1 MKKTTPFKALK
12 EFEEEI
18 KAFANIHHVH
28 FKEHAKRVSDYFEM
42 SCYNMIVHYYENLGY
57 KMEAK
62 NLTNGD
68 FKYKCSPSGLLQ
80 NFSYFKGTKNI
91 DTREDVIYVFHNA
104 TVQSSHDVKVF
115 TTPDIVVSRIEEPKI
130 TCDYY
135 TTKRRLSYIDQPNII
150 TFCESKHL
158 IPFPELMITFIGT
171 VNELKPECLSNNGEP
186 DDACHIA
193 PSLMMSGT
201 LSKPCKRIKDS
212 LERRYYVN
220 FFSDL
225 FDDPISTTFSII
237 GMESITTLDG
247 KKDIPIENN
256 TDKNTMTQGE
266 CTVPLDRDS

>member
-18 KAFANIHHVH
+18 KAFANIHHAH

-57 KMEAK
+57 QMEAK
-62 NLTNGD
+62 NLINGD
-68 FKYKCSPSGLLQ
+68 FRYKCSPSGLLQ
-80 NFSYFKGTKNI
+80 NFSYFKGTRDI
-91 DTREDVIYVFHNA
+91 DSRKDVIYIFHNA
-104 TVQSSHDVKVF
+104 TVQSSHDVMVF
-115 TTPDIVVSRIEEPKI
+115 TTPDIVVSRTEKPKI
-130 TCDYY
+130 TRDYY
-135 TTKRRLSYIDQPNII
+135 TTKRQLSYIDQPNII

-171 VNELKPECLSNNGEP
+171 VNELKPECLSNDTYPNDVG
-186 DDACHIA
+186 HIA

-212 LERRYYVN
+212 LERRYCVN

-225 FDDPISTTFSII
+225 FNDPISTTFSII
-237 GMESITTLDG
+237 GMGSITTLVE
-247 KKDIPIENN
+247 KKS
-256 TDKNTMTQGE
+256 MVLQG
-266 CTVPLDRDS
+266 P